1 MPIRHRYLAF
11 TIFIFFS
18 ITLFSCTPALNKAV
32 IAGDND
38 LVKKLLEEGADV
50 NSQAI
55 YNDFYGGT
63 PLSVASYNG
72 NIDLVKLLIEKGA
85 DINFVDYNKR
95 TPLSAACESDKTDIV
110 KLLIENGADFNAE
123 RFLDFAAGTASY
135 NVAKFFIEEFRD
147 EIKLDPEDS
156 ILLFP
161 FKINIDALWDNNSV
175 NLNQESFNK
184 NYMKLRPGNRIF
196 SISLSYR
203 IKHPG
208 GSYTD
213 WTGHRVDVDKLIE
226 KGQIYIVDYEL
237 NGSVWSPKISN

>member
-55 YNDFYGGT
+55 YNDFYGG
-63 PLSVASYNG
+63 
-72 NIDLVKLLIEKGA
+72 
-85 DINFVDYNKR
+85 

>member
-55 YNDFYGGT
+55 YNDFYGG
-63 PLSVASYNG
+63 
-72 NIDLVKLLIEKGA
+72 
-85 DINFVDYNKR
+85 

-213 WTGHRVDVDKLIE
+213 WTGHRVDVDKLLE